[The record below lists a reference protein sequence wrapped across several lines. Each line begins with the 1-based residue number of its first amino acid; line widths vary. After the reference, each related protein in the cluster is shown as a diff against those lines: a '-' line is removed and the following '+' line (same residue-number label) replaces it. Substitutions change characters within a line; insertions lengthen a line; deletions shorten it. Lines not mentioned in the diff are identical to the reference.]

1 MLLMFNIEVLYH
13 EKNLFREEFSSLII
27 LRRIAGK
34 PEELL
39 NYMKLRG
46 IRDLGNHQ
54 AGADG
59 NSLVVNIPE
68 IISA

>member
-1 MLLMFNIEVLYH
+1 MTQYKTTQDFAAKAFGTMIGDKFE
-13 EKNLFREEFSSLII
+13 
-27 LRRIAGK
+27 GK